1 MNIRNY
7 LLSAL
12 LIAVS
17 GSASASDFF
26 STEKSDRVFSLGI
39 RAGVNTSNRTV
50 ASKSMEGYNVQSWGT
65 GTDLGIVADLNIRE
79 YISIQPGIFFESRSG
94 NYTFVTPF
102 SDAEDVNYVT
112 QAGHL
117 RSYALTIPVLASFHF
132 NITDDIR
139 WDVDFGPYLSVVL
152 GSDLS
157 DKALTSTY
165 GSPTPVTP
173 VFSQKPAGTDFG
185 LKMGTGLRILGHY
198 YVGVHYQ
205 AGMTGAWKDLR
216 IDDHNTFSY
225 GGRTKAWV
233 FSIGYDF

>member
-1 MNIRNY
+1 MNIRNC

-12 LIAVS
+12 LMAFA
-17 GSASASDFF
+17 GSAAASDFF
-26 STEKSDRVFSLGI
+26 STEKSDRLFTLGV

-50 ASKSMEGYNVQSWGT
+50 ASESMEGYNVQSWGT
-65 GTDLGIVADLNIRE
+65 GTDLGIVADLNFRE
-79 YISIQPGIFFESRSG
+79 YFSIQPGVFFESRSG

-102 SDAEDVNYVT
+102 TNDPDSHSVT

-117 RSYALTIPVLASFHF
+117 RTYALTIPVLASFHF

-139 WDVDFGPYLSVVL
+139 WDLDFGPYLSFVF

-165 GSPTPVTP
+165 DSQTPVTP
-173 VFSQKPAGTDFG
+173 TFSQKPAGTDFG

-198 YVGVHYQ
+198 YVGVHYE

-216 IDDHNTFSY
+216 IDDHNTLSY